1 VAEKAGND
9 RRKALVGTYLP
20 APRWYVRAAKFEGDV
35 ADRAEEWQ
43 LAVTAARETRVQH
56 QVPEGRPGASLEE
69 NVARQIAQEAL
80 AARTGLK
87 ITERQAREISAHP
100 QKLKARTDWTFTF
113 TDTTIPP
120 LERPLSSFPS
130 VANSLSVLEP
140 RIDVVVAGSEVVR
153 VGRYVHVPEDWE
165 RAERAANTRN
175 TILRIGSGLVF
186 GGLLVAAAV
195 LGVIA
200 WSRGRYAP
208 RLFFTTAALMLAASI
223 ADAANGWPTVLA
235 SLQTALPLGLQILG
249 VVGIGLVALTMTSS
263 LAGLAIGALP
273 HRLAN
278 AGEIAERDA
287 LRLGIAAGAFGAAVA
302 FAAAALRTPEWA
314 GAPAVGPLGAYV
326 PVLAVAID
334 PIAGFITRLAV
345 LGSLFAFVQVWTAGW
360 TRGRALGGIAIA
372 AAGFLSAGAPP
383 GIHLGG
389 WALGGRVTAAGMLA
403 AFVTLLRADLTM
415 VPLTLGTMMAI
426 GVLAGGAQRPFPGAL
441 AGSILAAIVLGV
453 VSWWWFRALRRA
465 RAGVALV

>member
-1 VAEKAGND
+1 
-9 RRKALVGTYLP
+9 
-20 APRWYVRAAKFEGDV
+20 
-35 ADRAEEWQ
+35 
-43 LAVTAARETRVQH
+43 
-56 QVPEGRPGASLEE
+56 
-69 NVARQIAQEAL
+69 
-80 AARTGLK
+80 
-87 ITERQAREISAHP
+87 
-100 QKLKARTDWTFTF
+100 
-113 TDTTIPP
+113 
-120 LERPLSSFPS
+120 
-130 VANSLSVLEP
+130 
-140 RIDVVVAGSEVVR
+140 
-153 VGRYVHVPEDWE
+153 
-165 RAERAANTRN
+165 
-175 TILRIGSGLVF
+175 
-186 GGLLVAAAV
+186 
-195 LGVIA
+195 
-200 WSRGRYAP
+200 
-208 RLFFTTAALMLAASI
+208 
-223 ADAANGWPTVLA
+223 
-235 SLQTALPLGLQILG
+235 

-302 FAAAALRTPEWA
+302 FGAAALRTPEWA

-389 WALGGRVTAAGMLA
+389 WALAGLVSAAGLLA